1 MLRLVI
7 VTTIFPFALVNTI
20 TVSIQSTDTCKGT
33 FLISRQGLTSCQ
45 IYPEVADA
53 SLTSTMPVPR
63 VAPRAKVR
71 IQLASRSTVP
81 QSQIL
86 RVPVRPS
93 PEPTVI
99 EKLAE
104 KLEAP
109 LETLPSFT
117 RIKSNLPSYKARLDL
132 LRKRQA
138 RPSAEVE
145 VTVSERGVVGGKPGA
160 PLNLRLSGLEPRDR
174 ALWRDVVDR
183 RVRLGLIQRLKEA

>member
-1 MLRLVI
+1 
-7 VTTIFPFALVNTI
+7 
-20 TVSIQSTDTCKGT
+20 
-33 FLISRQGLTSCQ
+33 
-45 IYPEVADA
+45 
-53 SLTSTMPVPR
+53 MPVPR
-63 VAPRAKVR
+63 AAARTKVR

-104 KLEAP
+104 RLGAP
-109 LETLPSFT
+109 LEALPSFT

-138 RPSAEVE
+138 RLLANAEVA
-145 VTVSERGVVGGKPGA
+145 VSERGVVGGKPGA
-160 PLNLRLSGLEPRDR
+160 PLNLRLASLEPRDQ
-174 ALWRDVVDR
+174 ALWRNVVDR
-183 RVRLGLIQRLKEA
+183 RVRAGLIQRLKES

>member
-1 MLRLVI
+1 
-7 VTTIFPFALVNTI
+7 
-20 TVSIQSTDTCKGT
+20 
-33 FLISRQGLTSCQ
+33 
-45 IYPEVADA
+45 
-53 SLTSTMPVPR
+53 MPIPR
-63 VAPRAKVR
+63 AAPRPKMR

-81 QSQIL
+81 QAQIL
-86 RVPVRPS
+86 RVPLRPS

-104 KLEAP
+104 KLGAP

-138 RPSAEVE
+138 RLPADAA

-160 PLNLRLSGLEPRDR
+160 PLNLRLAGLESRDR
-174 ALWRDVVDR
+174 ALWGNIVDR
-183 RVRLGLIQRLKEA
+183 RVRSGLKRRLEET

>member
-1 MLRLVI
+1 
-7 VTTIFPFALVNTI
+7 
-20 TVSIQSTDTCKGT
+20 
-33 FLISRQGLTSCQ
+33 
-45 IYPEVADA
+45 
-53 SLTSTMPVPR
+53 MPVPR
-63 VAPRAKVR
+63 AVARTKVR

-81 QSQIL
+81 QSRIL
-86 RVPVRPS
+86 RVPIRPS

-104 KLEAP
+104 KLGAP

-138 RPSAEVE
+138 RLPAETE

-160 PLNLRLSGLEPRDR
+160 PLNLRLAGLEPRDR
-174 ALWRDVVDR
+174 ALWRNVVDR
-183 RVRLGLIQRLKEA
+183 RVRSGLVQRLKET